1 MITNCVMLTIM
12 LTQKMLIQ
20 NQREQEPMF
29 VAVGQC
35 EARVYRN
42 IYFVLRKNGE
52 R

>member
-1 MITNCVMLTIM
+1 MITNCVILTIM
-12 LTQKMLIQ
+12 LTQRRLIQ
-20 NQREQEPMF
+20 NQKEQKLISA
-29 VAVGQC
+29 AVGQC